1 MFPRKLI
8 LVATLCAL
16 VLACSKKDD
25 PEPEQT
31 PEVILSIE
39 VGTQWAN
46 WYWVY
51 ATDDNGEVL
60 DIKGCGRGLTELK
73 ASTELSKINVT
84 LCRKG
89 DPDSQSNNFTFT
101 TYMGVPVKTTIELP
115 DDPIPTPGN
124 DLGAAIFSIANYVES
139 GDPLLNL
146 SFSTRQQNP
155 SVDRP
160 VEESFENNSLVLAYT
175 LRESP
180 AKVLVTGKRGE
191 TPVYFLKTGI
201 KPQDQLDLDYN
212 TDFKPADKI
221 LKIDYFGYNAATALG
236 FMNGESN
243 SYFLSSANTDSQ
255 NLGYVDGFDRYQT
268 SIFNNNTVNR
278 NNTQYFK
285 EGTPASAITFPLHN
299 LTVTNPGRATFD
311 FTLIPS
317 YTYARAEWR
326 YSVGSDVITMTTY
339 GDASTKL
346 KCFDFPAKL
355 TEMYQFLDKLD
366 RSKILFNTMKVYQH
380 VDGFTYADFLAATL
394 RGEKPATTEVFIF
407 DNVY

>member
-1 MFPRKLI
+1 MFTRKLI
-8 LVATLCAL
+8 LVVALCSI
-16 VLACSKKDD
+16 VFACSQKDD
-25 PEPEQT
+25 PGPAQE
-31 PEVILSIE
+31 PEVILFIE

-101 TYMGVPVKTTIELP
+101 TYMGVPLKTKIELP

-124 DLGAAIFSIANYVES
+124 DLGAAIFSIANYTES

-146 SFSTRQQNP
+146 SFSTPKRSL
-155 SVDRP
+155 SVDKP
-160 VEESFENNSLVLAYT
+160 VKESFENNSLVVAYT
-175 LRESP
+175 LRENP
-180 AKVLVTGKRGE
+180 AKMLITGKRGE

-201 KPQDQLDLDYN
+201 KPQDKLDLDYE

-221 LKIDYFGYNAATALG
+221 VKMDYFGYNNAEVLG

-243 SYFLSSANTDSQ
+243 SYYLSSADTDSPSF
-255 NLGYVDGFDRYQT
+255 GYVDGFDRYQT
-268 SIFNNNTVNR
+268 TISNYNTANGNV
-278 NNTQYFK
+278 TQYFK
-285 EGTPASAITFPLHN
+285 VGTPASTVTFPTHN

-311 FTLIPS
+311 FTLLPS

-326 YSVGSDVITMTTY
+326 YSVGSDFITMTTY

-346 KCFDFPAKL
+346 RCFDFPAKL

-366 RSKILFNTMKVYQH
+366 RSKILFNNLGVYQH
-380 VDGFTYADFLAATL
+380 VDGFTYPDFLAEKL
-394 RGEKPATTEVFIF
+394 GDEKPATTEVFTF
-407 DNVY
+407 GR